1 MITLVLEFTKLES
14 DDKIKRSTFYSTSNE
29 KSVINEKHVDEV
41 FQSIY
46 STTI

>member
-14 DDKIKRSTFYSTSNE
+14 DDKIKWSTFYSTSDE
-29 KSVINEKHVDEV
+29 KSIINEKHVVEV

>member
-1 MITLVLEFTKLES
+1 MITLVLEFTNLES